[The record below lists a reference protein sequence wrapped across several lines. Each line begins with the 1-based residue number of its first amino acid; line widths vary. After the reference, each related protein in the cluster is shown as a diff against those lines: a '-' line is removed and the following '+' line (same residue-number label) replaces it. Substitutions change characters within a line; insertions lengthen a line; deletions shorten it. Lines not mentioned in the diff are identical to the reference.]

1 MNKMVQGLLDNARLF
16 RDKGAMYIHKAEMSD
31 IHSPQ
36 FDRYLQRAA
45 SALNASTTY
54 YETAYHVAADI
65 YGENE
70 AVEMLLDDIGNNC
83 KLIDRLVNDNSI
95 DE

>member
-1 MNKMVQGLLDNARLF
+1 MNKIVQGLLDNARF
-16 RDKGAMYIHKAEMSD
+16 YRNRGAMYIHKAEMSD
-31 IHSPQ
+31 IHSRQ

-54 YETAYHVAADI
+54 YETAYHVAADM

-70 AVEMLLDDIGNNC
+70 AIEMLLDDVGNNC
-83 KLIDRLVNDNSI
+83 KLIDHLTNI
-95 DE
+95 TE